1 MSDNFSQEPMLL
13 DIYIFETTQLIEQL
27 EQVIIDNEKAGSFTM
42 DAINEVF
49 RIMHTI
55 KGSSAMMMFN
65 NITTVAHSIEDLFYF
80 LRENRPE
87 NTDYS
92 RLSDIVLDGIDFIK
106 TEVDKVVEKKNPDGD
121 ASELILSIKKFL
133 EELKGNNEKS
143 EESIINEKAYENINE
158 PKKSINVEIP
168 NDLEKNNFKAKVYFE
183 EGCEM
188 EDIRAFGIVNSL
200 QELAENIRHIP
211 EELFGDDNCVET
223 IRKDGFVMSFSTDRG
238 YEEIHKFLVETIL
251 VRDVELI
258 QIKEEKGSSKV
269 GESALKVEEISE
281 PEALESN
288 NDQENLDNKN
298 VVENHKNLR
307 NSKST
312 EVMNKDKKDGKLD
325 KKSNSSHQS
334 IISVNVSKLDM
345 LMDMIGE
352 LVISEAMVI
361 QNPDLKGLAIGNF
374 QKAARQLEKI
384 TGELQDIVMSI
395 RMVPLVATF
404 QKMNRIVRDM
414 SKKLSKEV
422 KLKIIGED
430 TEVDKNIIEHIS
442 DPLMHLV
449 RNSIDHGLESP
460 EERIAKGKPEIGT
473 ITLEAKNE
481 GGDVF
486 IIVRDDGKGLNR
498 EKLLTKA
505 RENGLVNRP
514 EEDIIDKEVFS
525 YIFLPGFSTKD
536 KVTEFSGRGVGMDV
550 VAKNIGS
557 VGGIISVDS
566 APNVGTTMTLKIPLT
581 LAIMDGMIIK
591 VGKASYTIPIKSI
604 KESFRAKEEE
614 IITDPDGN
622 EMIMIRGECYPILR
636 LHRLHKLKTEV
647 ENIPDGIIIMVS
659 SDDKSLCI
667 FADELIGQQQ
677 VVVKALPEYIKK
689 FNKSNNG
696 LSGCTLLGDGS
707 ISLILDVAELVK
719 Y

>member
-27 EQVIIDNEKAGSFTM
+27 EQVIINNEKAGSFTIE
-42 DAINEVF
+42 AINEVF

-65 NITTVAHSIEDLFYF
+65 NITTVSHSIEDLFYF
-80 LRENRPE
+80 LRENKPE

-106 TEVDKVVEKKNPDGD
+106 TEVDKVIEKKNPDGD
-121 ASELILSIKKFL
+121 ASELILDIKKFL
-133 EELKGNNEKS
+133 EELKGNNESS
-143 EESIINEKAYENINE
+143 EERVINEKIIESINE
-158 PKKSINVEIP
+158 TENLIDIEMIK
-168 NDLEKNNFKAKVYFE
+168 DLGKNSFKAKVYFE

-188 EDIRAFGIVNSL
+188 EDIRAFGIVNSM
-200 QELAENIRHIP
+200 QELSENIHHIP
-211 EELFGDDNCVET
+211 KELFGDDNCVET
-223 IRKDGFVMSFSTDRG
+223 IRKDGFIISFTTDRE
-238 YEEIHKFLVETIL
+238 YDEVRKFLAETIL
-251 VRDVELI
+251 VRDVELTEV
-258 QIKEEKGSSKV
+258 KDDN
-269 GESALKVEEISE
+269 ESNKASENTLEVKEISE
-281 PEALESN
+281 DL
-288 NDQENLDNKN
+288 K
-298 VVENHKNLR
+298 
-307 NSKST
+307 SKSDKEYLENKKVLDSHKISENQKVT
-312 EVMNKDKKDGKLD
+312 EAVSKDKKDGKTD
-325 KKSNSSHQS
+325 KKSGSSHQS

-361 QNPDLKGLAIGNF
+361 QNPDLKGLNLGNF
-374 QKAARQLEKI
+374 QKASRQLEKI

-486 IIVRDDGKGLNR
+486 IIVRDDGKGLKR

-505 RENGLVNRP
+505 RENGLINRP
-514 EEDIIDKEVFS
+514 EEDITDKEVFS
-525 YIFLPGFSTKD
+525 FIFLPGFSTKE

-566 APNVGTTMTLKIPLT
+566 APNIGTTMTLKIPLT

-622 EMIMIRGECYPILR
+622 EMIMIRGKCYPILR
-636 LHRLHKLKTEV
+636 LHSLHKLKTEV

-689 FNKSNNG
+689 FNKTNNG

>member
-1 MSDNFSQEPMLL
+1 MLL

>member
-1 MSDNFSQEPMLL
+1 MV
-13 DIYIFETTQLIEQL
+13 DIYIFETMQLIEQL
-27 EQVIIDNEKAGSFTM
+27 EKVIIDNEKAGSFIIDT
-42 DAINEVF
+42 INEVF

-80 LRENRPE
+80 LREKKSE

-121 ASELILSIKKFL
+121 ASELISNIKNFL
-133 EELKGNNEKS
+133 EELKGNNNKS
-143 EESIINEKAYENINE
+143 DVSMINEKTNE
-158 PKKSINVEIP
+158 SVSQSKDSINIGGLD
-168 NDLEKNNFKAKVYFE
+168 DLQKNVFKAKVYFE

-200 QELAENIRHIP
+200 QELAENIDHIP
-211 EELFGDDNCVET
+211 EELFGEESCVEI
-223 IRKDGFVMSFSTDRG
+223 IRKDGFKISFISDRE
-238 YEEIHKFLVETIL
+238 YDEVNKFLTETIL
-251 VRDVELI
+251 VREVELL
-258 QIKEEKGSSKV
+258 QIKNINESGEVKGST
-269 GESALKVEEISE
+269 LKTQDILGG
-281 PEALESN
+281 LEST
-288 NDQENLDNKN
+288 
-298 VVENHKNLR
+298 NHKESFD
-307 NSKST
+307 SKKTKDVIELSESLKFS
-312 EVMNKDKKDGKLD
+312 EVTSKEKREGKID
-325 KKSNSSHQS
+325 KKSNASHQG
-334 IISVNVSKLDM
+334 IISVNVNKLDM

-361 QNPDLKGLAIGNF
+361 QNPDLKGLTLGNF

-460 EERIAKGKPEIGT
+460 EERTAKGKPEIGT

-486 IIVRDDGKGLNR
+486 IIVKDDGKGLNR
-498 EKLLTKA
+498 DKLLTKA

-514 EEDIIDKEVFS
+514 EEDITDKEVFS
-525 YIFLPGFSTKD
+525 YIFMPGFSTKD

-566 APNVGTTMTLKIPLT
+566 TPDAGTTITLKIPLT

-604 KESFRAKEEE
+604 KESFRAKKEE

-636 LHRLHKLKTEV
+636 LHKLHKLKTEV
-647 ENIPDGIIIMVS
+647 ENIPDGIMIMVS
-659 SDDKSLCI
+659 SDDKNLCI

-689 FNKSNNG
+689 FNKTNNG

>member
-1 MSDNFSQEPMLL
+1 MLL

-143 EESIINEKAYENINE
+143 EESVINEKAYENINE

-288 NDQENLDNKN
+288 NDQENLDNKD
-298 VVENHKNLR
+298 VVENHKNLK
-307 NSKST
+307 NLKST

-514 EEDIIDKEVFS
+514 EEDITDKEVFS

-566 APNVGTTMTLKIPLT
+566 ALNVGTTMTLKIPLT

-677 VVVKALPEYIKK
+677 VVVKALPEYVKK